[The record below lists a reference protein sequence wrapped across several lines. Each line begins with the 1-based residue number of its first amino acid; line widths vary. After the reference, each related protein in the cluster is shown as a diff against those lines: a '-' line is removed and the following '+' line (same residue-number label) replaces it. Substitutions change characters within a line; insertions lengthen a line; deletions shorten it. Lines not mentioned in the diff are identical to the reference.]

1 MARGV
6 LARKGRRR
14 VRGGGEAERLP
25 LHLVHLLLVL
35 LAAPRLLAKP
45 RLGPSSLDNRGKVAV
60 WRVAGLGGAVAVLHT
75 VRGLAVGDAHVGAR
89 PHHAVACD
97 QVDGQE

>member
-1 MARGV
+1 M
-6 LARKGRRR
+6 
-14 VRGGGEAERLP
+14 RGGGESERLP

-45 RLGPSSLDNRGKVAV
+45 GRRPSLDNRGEMAV
-60 WRVAGLGGAVAVLHT
+60 WRVAGLGGAVAVLHI
-75 VRGLAVGDAHVGAR
+75 VRGLAVGDTHVGAR